1 MELKTMKVGSREY
14 PIAGYVTTKRTGTLP
29 LVDIPM
35 MSDYKW
41 HLSCL
46 NSRLGNPE
54 MYRAS
59 GEAVEV
65 VIAELRETL
74 AQYDENGVHVMPTGV
89 LA

>member
-1 MELKTMKVGSREY
+1 MQGKMKVGSREY
-14 PIAGYVTTKRTGTLP
+14 PIAGYVTTKETGPVP

-46 NSRLGNPE
+46 NSRLENPE
-54 MYRAS
+54 MYRTVL
-59 GEAVEV
+59 GEDVET
-65 VIAELRETL
+65 VIAELRATL
-74 AQYDENGVHVMPTGV
+74 AQMEA

>member
-14 PIAGYVTTKRTGTLP
+14 PVAGYVTTKRTGTLP

-35 MSDYKW
+35 MGNYKW

-46 NSRLGNPE
+46 NSRLENPE
-54 MYRAS
+54 MYRAA
-59 GEAVEV
+59 GEDVEL

-74 AQYDENGVHVMPTGV
+74 ARYDACGEVV
-89 LA
+89 A

>member
-1 MELKTMKVGSREY
+1 MEQKIMKVGGREY
-14 PIAGYVTTKRTGTLP
+14 PIAGYVTTKQQGTLP

-46 NSRLGNPE
+46 NSRLENPE
-54 MYRAS
+54 MYRAADEDV
-59 GEAVEV
+59 EA

-74 AQYDENGVHVMPTGV
+74 ARYDACREII
-89 LA
+89 A

>member
-1 MELKTMKVGSREY
+1 MEQKIMKVGSREY
-14 PIAGYVTTKRTGTLP
+14 PIAGYVTTKQQGTLP

-46 NSRLGNPE
+46 NSRLENPE
-54 MYRAS
+54 MYRAADEDV
-59 GEAVEV
+59 EA

-74 AQYDENGVHVMPTGV
+74 ARYDACREII
-89 LA
+89 A